1 MTTHEQPEDI
11 TNGDTSGCP
20 VNSSPAC
27 AGAGDLGRSDMNAD
41 LHRPSMG
48 HRPIDFA
55 PEVLLG
61 QNMPSYRYNRND
73 QNSDS
78 RFQNGDIVG
87 GRYQPNRN
95 RPDRDDCL
103 DNIQDILRDMRTT
116 VEQQRQPIHNQ
127 RPRVMPDTFD
137 GRGSW
142 TEYLAHFETVAD
154 LNQWHPRE
162 KVQYLA
168 VSLRGEACQAMRFL
182 TPEVKQNYQGL
193 VAALNRRFNPGN
205 RTELFRIQLR
215 NRTRRDKE
223 GIPQLAQSIRHLV
236 LQAFPQAHGE
246 LFEVLCRDHFL
257 DALGDSDLRFKIF
270 QAHTETFDETVA
282 AAIEMEA
289 FQQAERQRHSRR
301 FVREISG
308 ESSIDV
314 AQISGAN
321 AKATEP

>member
-1 MTTHEQPEDI
+1 MHS
-11 TNGDTSGCP
+11 SGIN
-20 VNSSPAC
+20 V
-27 AGAGDLGRSDMNAD
+27 
-41 LHRPSMG
+41 
-48 HRPIDFA
+48 
-55 PEVLLG
+55 
-61 QNMPSYRYNRND
+61 Y
-73 QNSDS
+73 SDS

-127 RPRVMPDTFD
+127 VPRVMPDTFD

-162 KVQYLA
+162 KVQYVA

-205 RTELFRIQLR
+205 RTELFRIQL
-215 NRTRRDKE
+215 
-223 GIPQLAQSIRHLV
+223 
-236 LQAFPQAHGE
+236 
-246 LFEVLCRDHFL
+246 
-257 DALGDSDLRFKIF
+257 
-270 QAHTETFDETVA
+270 
-282 AAIEMEA
+282 
-289 FQQAERQRHSRR
+289 
-301 FVREISG
+301 
-308 ESSIDV
+308 
-314 AQISGAN
+314 
-321 AKATEP
+321 